1 MNAAR
6 MARNG
11 EFRKIAY
18 VILVEIRHRL
28 KKVPSSAYE
37 DLTRQIPPN
46 PRPTRTG
53 LLPPPV
59 MKADD
64 KQVAARIQE
73 ILADIDI
80 DKANGS

>member
-1 MNAAR
+1 
-6 MARNG
+6 
-11 EFRKIAY
+11 
-18 VILVEIRHRL
+18 
-28 KKVPSSAYE
+28 
-37 DLTRQIPPN
+37 
-46 PRPTRTG
+46 
-53 LLPPPV
+53 